1 MSQELKD
8 LTEFWGYH
16 ERRIEINNIAVG
28 LAAAE
33 MGEETGM
40 IPEQYL

>member
-1 MSQELKD
+1 MNGVLRS
-8 LTEFWGYH
+8 
-16 ERRIEINNIAVG
+16 NNIVVG